1 MGKINSRRK
10 GVIGEHE
17 VRDLLKEFGYSARR
31 GQQYCGANG
40 DPDVVSSLEGFH
52 IEVKRV
58 ERFNLYEAMKQAERD
73 MRDDEEA
80 LIFHRKNKEKWVVA
94 LDAKVFLR
102 LLDKVMDNEV

>member
-1 MGKINSRRK
+1 MGKINSRSK
-10 GVIGEHE
+10 GCVGERE
-17 VRDLLKEFGYSARR
+17 VRDLLKGFGYDARR

-58 ERFNLYEAMKQAERD
+58 ERFNLYSALHQADGDKREG
-73 MRDDEEA
+73 EES
-80 LIFHRKNKEKWVVA
+80 LIFHRKNKERWVVA
-94 LDAKVFLR
+94 LDAEVFLR